1 MITTSTPLKNN
12 LTTSK
17 NKKNP
22 TNPTNPIPK
31 KDF

>member
-12 LTTSK
+12 PTTSQ
-17 NKKNP
+17 KKK
-22 TNPTNPIPK
+22 NPTNPIPK